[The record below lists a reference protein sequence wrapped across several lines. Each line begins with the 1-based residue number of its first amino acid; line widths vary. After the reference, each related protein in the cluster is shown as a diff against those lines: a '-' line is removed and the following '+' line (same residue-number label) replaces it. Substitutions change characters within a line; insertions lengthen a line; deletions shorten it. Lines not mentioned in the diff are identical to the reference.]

1 MLSVAC
7 NIKPKMGL
15 KVCSFV
21 YVGFGDMAVSFS
33 RKEKY
38 STILSS
44 EDRNFNPFLGNYL

>member
-21 YVGFGDMAVSFS
+21 YVGFGDMAVSFQEIK
-33 RKEKY
+33 RKESIQQSYLLK
-38 STILSS
+38 TEILIH
-44 EDRNFNPFLGNYL
+44 F